1 MKVQSLILF
10 ASVALGAVV
19 KREQFSQGQPIDDK
33 GKGAPILGTYSHPL
47 QQMNT
52 EQQMQAE
59 PIAKLTSPTRR
70 T

>member
-1 MKVQSLILF
+1 MKTLSLVLF
-10 ASVALGAVV
+10 VSAALGAVV

-33 GKGAPILGTYSHPL
+33 GKGAPILGTYSHPPK
-47 QQMNT
+47 QINA

-59 PIAKLTSPTRR
+59 PIAKSTSPTRR